1 MIATRL
7 ASAIGKGAVA
17 GFAGTVAMTISSTLE
32 AKLRKRQF
40 STTPA
45 RAAQK
50 VLGIKEFDSPR
61 DLSRFSD
68 LVHWGY
74 GTGWGVVRAVL
85 REFGLGPA
93 LATPAHFAALYGSE
107 VVTLPALDVTPPVTM
122 WAREELAIDVFHH
135 LVYATATGLAYERL
149 NGRNGRA

>member
-7 ASAIGKGAVA
+7 AAAIGKGAVA
-17 GFAGTVAMTISSTLE
+17 GFAGTAAMTLSSTLE

-50 VLGIKEFDSPR
+50 VLGIKEFESPR

-74 GTGWGVVRAVL
+74 GTGWGIVRAVM

-93 LATPAHFAALYGSE
+93 LSTPAHFATLYASE
-107 VVTLPALDVTPPVTM
+107 LVTLPALDVTPPVTL
-122 WAREELAIDVFHH
+122 WAREDLAIDVFHH
-135 LVYATATGLAYERL
+135 LVYAGATALAYERL
-149 NGRNGRA
+149 DGLMGRA